1 MLKLSNKFNVT
12 TIIDDTSLFLRNAP
26 ERIKRILCAKDS
38 ENWNKKLVESDKLRT
53 SQLWAKNSIAF
64 YRCLE
69 TTVHTTGKK

>member
-12 TIIDDTSLFLRNAP
+12 TIIDDTSLFFRNAL

-53 SQLWAKNSIAF
+53 NQLWAKNGIAF

-69 TTVHTTGKK
+69 TYYR